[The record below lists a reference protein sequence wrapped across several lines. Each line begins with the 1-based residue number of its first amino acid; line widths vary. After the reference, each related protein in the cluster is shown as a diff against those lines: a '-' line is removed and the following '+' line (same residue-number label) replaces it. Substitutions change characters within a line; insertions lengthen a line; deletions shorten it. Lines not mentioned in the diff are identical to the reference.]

1 MSGYPHPVLGSLRP
15 SFIALLVAALA
26 VLACSPSPGGGGGG
40 GGATPAGN
48 TMTGTLDDAQSL
60 TGEEI
65 VRLTL
70 RTEEGLV
77 PFDVEDPK
85 FAGGGLTASEI
96 RSRVRKQ
103 VTIEFREE
111 NGTRVALRVTDP
123 VP

>member
-1 MSGYPHPVLGSLRP
+1 MLGHTRNSLL
-15 SFIALLVAALA
+15 ALLVSLAL
-26 VLACSPSPGGGGGG
+26 VVGCSPSPGAGGG

-77 PFDVEDPK
+77 PFEVEDPK
-85 FAGGGLTASEI
+85 FAGGGLTATEI

-111 NGTRVALRVTDP
+111 NGTRIALRVTDP
-123 VP
+123 AP

>member
-1 MSGYPHPVLGSLRP
+1 MSGYPHVVLGSLRP
-15 SFIALLVAALA
+15 SLLALLVAFLVVAG
-26 VLACSPSPGGGGGG
+26 CSASPGAGGA

-60 TGEEI
+60 TGQEI

-77 PFDVEDPK
+77 PFDVEDPE
-85 FAGGGLTASEI
+85 FANGGLTAPEI

-111 NGTRVALRVTDP
+111 NGRRIALRVTDP
-123 VP
+123 AP